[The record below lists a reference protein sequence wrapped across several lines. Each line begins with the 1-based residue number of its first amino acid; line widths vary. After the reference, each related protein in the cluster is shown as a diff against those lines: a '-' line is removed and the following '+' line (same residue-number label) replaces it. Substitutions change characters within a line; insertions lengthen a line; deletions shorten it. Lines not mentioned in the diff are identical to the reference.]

1 MGLVGRQVEFES
13 HGLGG
18 NHHLAIHPA
27 GPSQE
32 PHLPLVGQQAVVNPE
47 IGHLHRRQFQAEVE
61 VGLAAAHLDVQ
72 QGLEAM
78 AGEEGQRRD
87 LVRLGRRAGGLRQQG
102 GLDLVEADHEVRLIR
117 VVGINLELD
126 GAIAIEGMAGEG
138 HRQLVGLDDQVG
150 AGEQLAVG
158 KDQAPAQA
166 ALALEVQPRHVAGQQ
181 GQEIQVLH
189 RQVNFGIELGQ
200 NQGPQAPGLG
210 DDEGRH
216 LDLALD
222 RCRVGHGLG
231 IADPQ
236 RGEHQVERA
245 PFQAK
250 APGPGI
256 QAEAAA
262 HLAGQGAP
270 HMGHPKGMMPLDM
283 DIGDFQQQVAAFLLR
298 CRLRAGLGIAVAD
311 DRKVGPDGGVF
322 GGGV

>member
-1 MGLVGRQVEFES
+1 MQQLGDPVESGKGQGDQKTAMGRREQGPETLTRQGLRHGGYRARGRLRRRQGQAEIGIVDCQFSLPGLGRNRSLDVLRLRLGLDPGLGRGMVEPQPGTAQVQHRLVRVGGTGNSGPQLQRQVGGGLVIPVAQVGLVGRQVEFES

-117 VVGINLELD
+117 VVGIDLEFD
-126 GAIAIEGMAGEG
+126 GAVAVEGMAGEG

-181 GQEIQVLH
+181 G
-189 RQVNFGIELGQ
+189 
-200 NQGPQAPGLG
+200 
-210 DDEGRH
+210 
-216 LDLALD
+216 
-222 RCRVGHGLG
+222 
-231 IADPQ
+231 
-236 RGEHQVERA
+236 
-245 PFQAK
+245 
-250 APGPGI
+250 
-256 QAEAAA
+256 
-262 HLAGQGAP
+262 
-270 HMGHPKGMMPLDM
+270 
-283 DIGDFQQQVAAFLLR
+283 
-298 CRLRAGLGIAVAD
+298 
-311 DRKVGPDGGVF
+311 
-322 GGGV
+322 